1 MKTIDYH
8 NVSILQ
14 DDLRVLEDIDFS
26 AEEGEMVYLLGP
38 VGSGKT
44 SFIKTLY
51 GALAIEDGHARVLG
65 EDMLRIKTSKLP
77 ALRRR
82 IGIVHQDLRLLPD
95 RTIHHNLD
103 FVLRATDWKDKAQRN
118 ERIKELLEWVELS
131 DCANRY
137 PHELSGGQQQCICIC
152 RAILNSPQLI
162 LADEPTGHL
171 DQENGERVMALLDEI
186 RRRNRCTIVLAT
198 HNTQWPAD
206 FPGTTWECKGGHLT
220 KISSGEATGKE
231 EVKEET
237 SQI

>member
-26 AEEGEMVYLLGP
+26 AEEEEMVYLLGP

-65 EDMLRIKTSKLP
+65 EDMLRIKTSQLP

-103 FVLRATDWKDKAQRN
+103 FVLRATDWKDKEQRN

-152 RAILNSPQLI
+152 RAILNSP
-162 LADEPTGHL
+162 DE
-171 DQENGERVMALLDEI
+171 V
-186 RRRNRCTIVLAT
+186 RRKNHCTIVLAT
-198 HNTQWPAD
+198 HNTQWPVD

-220 KISSGEATGKE
+220 RIGGEDEEKE
-231 EVKEET
+231 EKTQE
-237 SQI
+237 

>member
-26 AEEGEMVYLLGP
+26 AEEEEMVYLLGP

-65 EDMLRIKTSKLP
+65 EDMLRIKTSQLP

-103 FVLRATDWKDKAQRN
+103 FVLRATDWKDKEQRN

-171 DQENGERVMALLDEI
+171 DQENGERVMALLDEV
-186 RRRNRCTIVLAT
+186 RRKNHCTIVLAT
-198 HNTQWPAD
+198 HNTQWPVD

-220 KISSGEATGKE
+220 RIVGADEEKE
-231 EVKEET
+231 EKTQE
-237 SQI
+237 

>member
-26 AEEGEMVYLLGP
+26 AEEEEMVYLLGP

-103 FVLRATDWKDKAQRN
+103 FVLRATDWKDKKQRN

-171 DQENGERVMALLDEI
+171 DQENGERVMALLDEV
-186 RRRNRCTIVLAT
+186 RRRNHCTIVLAT
-198 HNTQWPAD
+198 HNTQWPVD

-220 KISSGEATGKE
+220 RIGGADEEKE
-231 EVKEET
+231 EKTQE
-237 SQI
+237 